1 MIFWST
7 TFIIFFGVLSSLNI
21 ADDPCRFV
29 HPTKGVIDL
38 TSLARHDGKAAYQ
51 DVMPP
56 EGGYYSM
63 LILFVPFYLLLNNS

>member
-7 TFIIFFGVLSSLNI
+7 IFIIVFGVLSSLNI

-29 HPTKGVIDL
+29 HPKKGVIDL
-38 TSLARHDGKAAYQ
+38 TSLARHDGQAAYQ
-51 DVMPP
+51 HAMPP

-63 LILFVPFYLLLNNS
+63 LILFLSFYLLLNNS

>member
-1 MIFWST
+1 MIVL
-7 TFIIFFGVLSSLNI
+7 GVLSSLNM

-38 TSLARHDGKAAYQ
+38 TNLARHDGEAAYQ
-51 DVMPP
+51 HAMPP

-63 LILFVPFYLLLNNS
+63 LTWFFAFLFLLNNSSL

>member
-1 MIFWST
+1 MISWST
-7 TFIIFFGVLSSLNI
+7 SFIIILGVLSSKNL

-38 TSLARHDGKAAYQ
+38 TSLARHDGRAAYQ
-51 DVMPP
+51 DAMPP

-63 LILFVPFYLLLNNS
+63 FAFLFLIK